1 MAPDQ
6 KAASLDT
13 VCRRP
18 ILAIFEIDFEKLE
31 GYSFFVQYDN
41 YALRACRVEYTVEI
55 KDHPKV
61 ASSPLKP
68 RANRIGFGLMGPVLV
83 KSDMSAR

>member
-1 MAPDQ
+1 MP
-6 KAASLDT
+6 ASYSRNFRNRLRET
-13 VCRRP
+13 R
-18 ILAIFEIDFEKLE
+18 

-41 YALRACRVEYTVEI
+41 YALHACRVEYTVEI